1 MKQAVFTVLLALC
14 LVMTPAF
21 TSAQD
26 QSALSNSLSYL
37 FDVSQVAW
45 VVYDQNRAYLGFAT
59 VSPDVEQIVRTAAS
73 IGSKAY
79 GGEVQVWGV
88 GFQYGGWRPGTGL
101 PYICTTVADRGEV
114 TSSSCPG
121 LQQ

>member
-1 MKQAVFTVLLALC
+1 MKQGVFTVLLAVYLA
-14 LVMTPAF
+14 MTPAF

-37 FDVSQVAW
+37 FDISQIAW
-45 VVYDQNRAYLGFAT
+45 VVYDQNRVYLGFAT
-59 VSPDVEQIVRTAAS
+59 ATSGVEQIVRTAAS

-88 GFQYGGWRPGTGL
+88 GFQYGGWRPGEGL

-114 TSSSCPG
+114 TGSNCPG
-121 LQQ
+121 LQ

>member
-1 MKQAVFTVLLALC
+1 MKHSLFTVLLAVC
-14 LVMTPAF
+14 LLITPAF

-37 FDVSQVAW
+37 FDISQVAW
-45 VVYDQNRAYLGFAT
+45 VVCDQNRAYLGFAT
-59 VSPDVEQIVRTAAS
+59 VSPDVEHIVRTAAS

-88 GFQYGGWRPGTGL
+88 GFQFGGWRPGGGL

-114 TSSSCPG
+114 TSSNCPG
-121 LQQ
+121 LQ

>member
-1 MKQAVFTVLLALC
+1 MKQAVFTVLVVLY

-21 TSAQD
+21 TLAQD

-37 FDVSQVAW
+37 FDISQVAW
-45 VVYDQNRAYLGFAT
+45 VVYDRNQAYLGFTAL
-59 VSPDVEQIVRTAAS
+59 SSDVEQIVRTAAS
-73 IGSKAY
+73 IGSKAC

-88 GFQYGGWRPGTGL
+88 GFQYGGWRPGAGL
-101 PYICTTVADRGEV
+101 PCICTTVADRGEV

-121 LQQ
+121 LQE

>member
-1 MKQAVFTVLLALC
+1 MNRALFTIGLTVC
-14 LVMTPAF
+14 LVTAPAF
-21 TSAQD
+21 ISAQD

-37 FDVSQVAW
+37 FDLSQVAW
-45 VVYDQNRAYLGFAT
+45 VVYDQNRVYLGFTT

-88 GFQYGGWRPGTGL
+88 GFQYGGWRPGAGL
-101 PYICTTVADRGEV
+101 PYICTAVANGGE
-114 TSSSCPG
+114 TTGSNCPG
-121 LQQ
+121 LQE

>member
-1 MKQAVFTVLLALC
+1 MKQSVFKVLLAVC
-14 LVMTPAF
+14 LVITPAF

-37 FDVSQVAW
+37 FDISQVAW
-45 VVYDQNRAYLGFAT
+45 VVYDQNRVYLGFTT

-79 GGEVQVWGV
+79 GGAVQVWGV
-88 GFQYGGWRPGTGL
+88 GFQYGGWRPGEGL
-101 PYICTTVADRGEV
+101 PYICTAVANGGEV
-114 TSSSCPG
+114 TSGNCPE
-121 LQQ
+121 LQ

>member
-1 MKQAVFTVLLALC
+1 MKQAVLTVLLALC

-37 FDVSQVAW
+37 FDISQVAW
-45 VVYDQNRAYLGFAT
+45 VVYDQNRVYLGFTT

-79 GGEVQVWGV
+79 GAEVQVWGV
-88 GFQYGGWRPGTGL
+88 GFQYGGWRPGAGL
-101 PYICTTVADRGEV
+101 PYICTAVANGGE
-114 TSSSCPG
+114 TTGSNCPG
-121 LQQ
+121 LQE